1 VKGALGTP
9 PGVERAPRYN
19 QSDCCAAEIAM
30 NARRVSLSAVSIA
43 LVFVLIRSIQ
53 VPIVATEGFTH
64 PGAVAEIFVSLAFG
78 PSIGLVAAAG
88 GAALADL
95 TSGQFAKFA
104 PLTLLAHGTLG
115 FLAGYLG
122 RKKQWPNMLAG
133 WLVGGIALVGIYFV
147 GESLVAN
154 LYGGYAAALI
164 ELPFN
169 LVQVGLGIFGIFLYR
184 VTRAAYPRIDQ
195 LTEHPRFE
203 EV

>member
-1 VKGALGTP
+1 
-9 PGVERAPRYN
+9 
-19 QSDCCAAEIAM
+19 
-30 NARRVSLSAVSIA
+30 
-43 LVFVLIRSIQ
+43 
-53 VPIVATEGFTH
+53 
-64 PGAVAEIFVSLAFG
+64 
-78 PSIGLVAAAG
+78 
-88 GAALADL
+88 
-95 TSGQFAKFA
+95 
-104 PLTLLAHGTLG
+104 
-115 FLAGYLG
+115 
-122 RKKQWPNMLAG
+122 MLAG